1 MEGNK
6 SAALRAFI
14 RRYYTLTEGL
24 VVLVIVPLAVA
35 IFTAIAH
42 ITPEQR
48 ASFLIAAG
56 LTAVVFIVISVFFN
70 NYLLKPFKELAESLE
85 RGESA
90 SDEQASIIRERLVG
104 LSTTHSLDVAVRW
117 TAGLVIISVTVNLI
131 SGISFDQ
138 IIALWTVGSTAIA
151 VTVILFSILTAKVT
165 KELMDSGELIS
176 ITDRMTDKKYTV
188 FGTAVAALTGGVG
201 LISFLLSILLT
212 TTALFVGNRSLA
224 RVYTSDMLGTA
235 RIVEQQITSLF
246 TELERNARY
255 LASSRHAAGA
265 FLRGDIATA
274 GTTLR
279 EFHLSR
285 DYYSA
290 AFIASADREAITRI
304 DSLGKFTG
312 VNLRKAGFEANID
325 AALQG
330 KPHISTPMVSKVT
343 GNTIVLMTLPIREG
357 GRTAGILGLSLDLSK
372 VSYDI
377 IKDIRIGESGYIY
390 LADGSGLFFAH
401 PRKEIILK
409 ESLAKHDWG
418 RRIMTQPGKVHS
430 YSFNGTDRFAVA
442 LKNSTYGFYCVAS
455 SDRAELM
462 AYSGKMAAWLIGIG
476 VFWMLLA
483 IYMVFNLLY
492 RRLNPLEECKNT
504 IAHIAEG
511 DFTKGKLNIFTGDE
525 IGMVATGINT
535 LSAKISNVVKSILS
549 TSQDMATSAEEM
561 SSSTTSFSDN
571 AQGQAATVEEITASI
586 EEISAGMDNVA
597 TGVQDQFNGINALI
611 GRITELSGK
620 ISAMASNIDNAQT
633 VAGSI
638 STDASAGGES
648 LERMNSS
655 MGKITKS
662 SQDMIGIVG
671 MINDISDR
679 INLLSLNAAIEAARA
694 GDAGRGFAVV
704 ADEISKL
711 ADQTAASIKEIDSL
725 IKLNTDEINLG
736 MSDITGST
744 RLIARIIEGVTSIS
758 AMMDTISAGMKEQTS
773 INTMVLGDADMV
785 KTRSEEIRNATEEQ
799 KQAIGEVV
807 KSISSMNEL
816 TQSNAAGAEQ
826 MAQSSEAVASMAD
839 FLKASMSFFR
849 V

>member
-1 MEGNK
+1 M
-6 SAALRAFI
+6 
-14 RRYYTLTEGL
+14 
-24 VVLVIVPLAVA
+24 
-35 IFTAIAH
+35 
-42 ITPEQR
+42 
-48 ASFLIAAG
+48 AAG
-56 LTAVVFIVISVFFN
+56 
-70 NYLLKPFKELAESLE
+70 
-85 RGESA
+85 
-90 SDEQASIIRERLVG
+90 
-104 LSTTHSLDVAVRW
+104 
-117 TAGLVIISVTVNLI
+117 
-131 SGISFDQ
+131 
-138 IIALWTVGSTAIA
+138 
-151 VTVILFSILTAKVT
+151 
-165 KELMDSGELIS
+165 
-176 ITDRMTDKKYTV
+176 
-188 FGTAVAALTGGVG
+188 
-201 LISFLLSILLT
+201 
-212 TTALFVGNRSLA
+212 
-224 RVYTSDMLGTA
+224 
-235 RIVEQQITSLF
+235 
-246 TELERNARY
+246 
-255 LASSRHAAGA
+255 
-265 FLRGDIATA
+265 
-274 GTTLR
+274 
-279 EFHLSR
+279 
-285 DYYSA
+285 
-290 AFIASADREAITRI
+290 
-304 DSLGKFTG
+304 
-312 VNLRKAGFEANID
+312 
-325 AALQG
+325 
-330 KPHISTPMVSKVT
+330 
-343 GNTIVLMTLPIREG
+343 
-357 GRTAGILGLSLDLSK
+357 
-372 VSYDI
+372 
-377 IKDIRIGESGYIY
+377 
-390 LADGSGLFFAH
+390 
-401 PRKEIILK
+401 
-409 ESLAKHDWG
+409 
-418 RRIMTQPGKVHS
+418 
-430 YSFNGTDRFAVA
+430 
-442 LKNSTYGFYCVAS
+442 
-455 SDRAELM
+455 
-462 AYSGKMAAWLIGIG
+462 LIGIG

-597 TGVQDQFNGINALI
+597 SGVQDQFNGINALI